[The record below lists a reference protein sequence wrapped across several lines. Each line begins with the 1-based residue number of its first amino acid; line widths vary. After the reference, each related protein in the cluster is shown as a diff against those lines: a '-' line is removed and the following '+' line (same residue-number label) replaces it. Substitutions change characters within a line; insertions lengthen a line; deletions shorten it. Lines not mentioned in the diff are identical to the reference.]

1 MSDALAGRT
10 VVNTRA
16 SHQAG
21 ELDCLLKA
29 RGAIPISFPC
39 IGIEF
44 TVTPE
49 LDRAL
54 GDLIAGHYDWF
65 VLTSV
70 NTVHAVAD
78 QLPGCGFPHQGFRVA
93 CVGPKTAQAARDLLG
108 LRIDLV
114 PQAHHARA
122 LASELPVGL
131 GDRILMP
138 ASVIARPELSHCLSA
153 KGASVDQIAA
163 YRTTS
168 MATRLDA
175 LALIEQ
181 VVDAVAFASPSAVCA
196 FAEQFQ
202 RQGIALSRLG
212 QATIACIGPS
222 TRESALGNGFSEP
235 VMAQP
240 HTLAGL
246 VELLEQTF
254 SVATQGERI

>member
-1 MSDALAGRT
+1 MSTALAGRT

-21 ELDCLLKA
+21 ELDCLLRA
-29 RGAIPISFPC
+29 QGAVPISFPC

-44 TVTPE
+44 TATPE

-54 GDLIAGHYDWF
+54 SDLIEGHYDWF

-78 QLPGCGFPHQGFRVA
+78 QLPRCGFPHQGFRVA
-93 CVGPKTAQAARDLLG
+93 CIGPKTAQAARDLLG
-108 LRIDLV
+108 LRIDLI
-114 PQAHHARA
+114 PRDHHARA
-122 LASELPVGL
+122 LANALPVGL
-131 GDRILMP
+131 GDRVLMP
-138 ASVIARPELSHCLSA
+138 TSMIAKPELDQCLTA
-153 KGASVDQIAA
+153 KGASVDQVAA

-168 MATRLDA
+168 TAARLDA

-181 VVDAVAFASPSAVCA
+181 AVDAVAFASPSAVCA

-202 RQGIALSRLG
+202 LQGIELARLG

-222 TRESALGNGFSEP
+222 THESAVSNGFWQP
-235 VMAQP
+235 VIAHP

-254 SVATQGERI
+254 SVATQGEQM